1 MMVLFVHHVLVRVLL
16 FSMCNMCKFIASGK
30 TICSPP
36 RSPRSPKLATS
47 IRRATSYMPTPKL
60 STIKQQGADVIV
72 TPAADS
78 SPVRNMMR
86 LLDKLPLRTGGS
98 ATEGKRSSPLPVDT
112 EDLLTLRYGC
122 KVVLRGSH
130 GRYLAARQD
139 PYEKREN
146 VSSDHPTNGM
156 ESSSTK
162 ARNCVTTVAAVRVHH
177 FIAHVSDLS
186 YITYIYIYH
195 NTMIYGIV
203 ICHYDLYLHCSTYT

>member
-1 MMVLFVHHVLVRVLL
+1 MLAHVLL
-16 FSMCNMCKFIASGK
+16 FTMCNICKFIVSGK

-36 RSPRSPKLATS
+36 RSPRSPKLATP

-60 STIKQQGADVIV
+60 STIKQQGADVIA
-72 TPAADS
+72 TPVADS

-98 ATEGKRSSPLPVDT
+98 VTEGKRSSPPLVDS

-122 KVVLRGSH
+122 KVVLRGCH

-146 VSSDHPTNGM
+146 VSSNHPTSGM

-162 ARNCVTTVAAVRVHH
+162 ARSCVTTVAAVRVHH
-177 FIAHVSDLS
+177 FIAHVPDLS
-186 YITYIYIYH
+186 YIIYIYH
-195 NTMIYGIV
+195 NTMIYGIAV
-203 ICHYDLYLHCSTYT
+203 CYYDLYLHCSTYT